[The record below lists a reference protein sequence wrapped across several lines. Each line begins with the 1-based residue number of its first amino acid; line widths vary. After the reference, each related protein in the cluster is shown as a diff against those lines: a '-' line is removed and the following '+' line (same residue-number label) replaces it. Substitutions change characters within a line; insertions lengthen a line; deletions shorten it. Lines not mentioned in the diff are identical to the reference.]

1 MRAKKREGGGTADAA
16 DFVFSPSLA
25 FPAWNALVTTAC
37 QYPKRCSSAVFSQ
50 PCELIPTVFFAN
62 LALVIK
68 STFLRY
74 GGTPRAVAPMLP
86 WLGIRTKSMV

>member
-1 MRAKKREGGGTADAA
+1 MLLTLFFP
-16 DFVFSPSLA
+16 DFVSSLA

-37 QYPKRCSSAVFSQ
+37 QYPKRCSTAVFSQ

-68 STFLRY
+68 FTFLHY
-74 GGTPRAVAPMLP
+74 SSTPRAIAPVLP